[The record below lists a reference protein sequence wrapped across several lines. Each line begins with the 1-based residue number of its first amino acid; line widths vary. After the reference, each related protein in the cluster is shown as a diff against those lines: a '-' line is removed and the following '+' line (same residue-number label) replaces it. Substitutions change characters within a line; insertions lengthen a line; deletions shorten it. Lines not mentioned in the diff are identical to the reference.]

1 MLRCSDPRETP
12 VHEFVVLYRSSC
24 EHGAVDKR
32 IPVYRQIK
40 QQLTEALRSG
50 RWRHGQRIASETA
63 LAQRHGVSVGTIRKS
78 VGELV
83 AENILV
89 REQGRGTF
97 VRSHS
102 RDYMLNVFFRIVG
115 RDGSKELPVVKLLA
129 MKRTRA
135 DRPTAQVLKLKPR
148 APVIAFDTLH
158 LLDGEPVLL
167 DHMLLAAQ
175 MFPNLTESQFTRREG
190 TVYGLFQD
198 RFGITVVRAD
208 EFITAVLADA
218 RSASLLQVAPG
229 TPLLRIERTAYTYK
243 DQPVD
248 SRVRLVVCAN
258 HGYLSSLGKG

>member
-1 MLRCSDPRETP
+1 MDERTP
-12 VHEFVVLYRSSC
+12 LYRQ
-24 EHGAVDKR
+24 V
-32 IPVYRQIK
+32 K

-50 RWRHGQRIASETA
+50 RWKHGQRIASETA
-63 LAQRHGVSVGTIRKS
+63 LAQRHGASVGTIRKA

-115 RDGSKELPVVKLLA
+115 RDGRKELPLVELLA

-135 DRPTAQVLKLKPR
+135 DRATAQVLKLHPR

-158 LLDGEPVLL
+158 RLDGEPVML
-167 DHMLLAAQ
+167 DHMLVSTQ
-175 MFPNLTESQFTRREG
+175 MFPHLTESQFTRREG
-190 TVYGLFQD
+190 TIYGLFQE

-208 EFITAVLADA
+208 EFITPVLADP
-218 RSASLLQVAPG
+218 RSARLLQVTSA
-229 TPLLRIERTAYTYK
+229 TPLLRIERTSYTYK

-248 SRVRLVVCAN
+248 SRVRLVVCTR
-258 HGYLSSLGKG
+258 HGYLSTLGTG